1 MSAGPE
7 ARPMAEP
14 VERAVVLPKH
24 LHARPAGQIA
34 QAAARYRPTSI
45 EVVVGT
51 RRASAASILALLG
64 LGAVKGSEVLVRVEG
79 PNATAVAD
87 EIVEILTMPEIDG

>member
-7 ARPMAEP
+7 AGPMAER

-34 QAAARYRPTSI
+34 QAAARHRPASI
-45 EVVVGT
+45 EIVAGS

-79 PNATAVAD
+79 PNATAVID
-87 EIVEILTMPEIDG
+87 EIVEILATPEIDG

>member
-1 MSAGPE
+1 
-7 ARPMAEP
+7 MAEP

-34 QAAARYRPTSI
+34 QAAARRRPASI
-45 EVVVGT
+45 EIVAGS

-79 PNATAVAD
+79 PDATAVVD
-87 EIVEILTMPEIDG
+87 EIVEILTTPEIDG

>member
-14 VERAVVLPKH
+14 VERPVVLPKH

-34 QAAARYRPTSI
+34 QAAARHRPASI
-45 EVVVGT
+45 EVVAGS
-51 RRASAASILALLG
+51 RRASAASILAFLG

-79 PNATAVAD
+79 PNATAIVD